1 MERTNGS
8 SHGSFIS
15 FAPYVCHGQCFEQVF
30 PARIYSVSLP
40 SINVMAWIHFMDIH
54 HGSQLVFYMS
64 LWVRFKLWYECYFAV
79 CLFLVTVMKQPR
91 TPLAW
96 DSETLPLIFYIYGIV
111 VRNILRFFHQRKIIF
126 PHGNFF
132 FREWINLHIFWTI
145 LLCMNCLLYRDNNCM
160 IKRRYN
166 TSFLILHIVK
176 HTMESYR
183 LFSGKC

>member
-111 VRNILRFFHQRKIIF
+111 VRKILRFFHQRKIIF

-132 FREWINLHIFWTI
+132 FSRVNKSSY
-145 LLCMNCLLYRDNNCM
+145 LLNHLAMY
-160 IKRRYN
+160 
-166 TSFLILHIVK
+166 
-176 HTMESYR
+176 E
-183 LFSGKC
+183 LFIIQRQ